1 MLKAFEKLSEEK
13 RNKIIKAA
21 LEEFA
26 NNGYEKASTN
36 RIVEKAEISKGLLFH
51 YFKNKKRLYLYLIDY
66 VIPVIFDEFFKTAD
80 MNIGDFFE
88 RLKNWQVAK
97 LNIFEKLSL
106 ESKFLIRAF
115 SDIPEEVK
123 EEVLKRYQNYA
134 QEGFKHLFANIDYS
148 KFRDGIDKNKA
159 VETIVW
165 TLENYGNKYMKE
177 NMDNEGNIVIDTE
190 RILKDIDEYLE
201 ILKYGCIR
209 G

>member
-1 MLKAFEKLSEEK
+1 MSKAFEKLSEEK

-66 VIPVIFDEFFKTAD
+66 VIPVIFDEFFKLAD
-80 MNIGDFFE
+80 MNITDFFE

-115 SDIPEEVK
+115 SDIPDEVK
-123 EEVLKRYQNYA
+123 EEVLKRYQNYT
-134 QEGFKHLFANIDYS
+134 QEGYKLLFANIDYS
-148 KFRDGIDKNKA
+148 KFKDGIDKNKA

-177 NMDNEGNIVIDTE
+177 NMDNEGNIVIDIE
-190 RILKDIDEYLE
+190 RILEDIDEYLE
-201 ILKYGCIR
+201 ILKHGCVR

>member
-1 MLKAFEKLSEEK
+1 
-13 RNKIIKAA
+13 
-21 LEEFA
+21 
-26 NNGYEKASTN
+26 
-36 RIVEKAEISKGLLFH
+36 
-51 YFKNKKRLYLYLIDY
+51 
-66 VIPVIFDEFFKTAD
+66 

-134 QEGFKHLFANIDYS
+134 QEGFKLLFANIDYS

>member
-1 MLKAFEKLSEEK
+1 MSKAFEKLSKEK

-66 VIPVIFDEFFKTAD
+66 VIPVIFDEFFKLAD
-80 MNIGDFFE
+80 MNITDFFE

-115 SDIPEEVK
+115 SDIPDEVK
-123 EEVLKRYQNYA
+123 EEVLKRYQNYT
-134 QEGFKHLFANIDYS
+134 QEGYKLLFANIDYS

-159 VETIVW
+159 IETIVW

-177 NMDNEGNIVIDTE
+177 NMDNEGNIVIDIKK
-190 RILKDIDEYLE
+190 ILKDIDEYLE
-201 ILKYGCIR
+201 ILKHGCVR

>member
-13 RNKIIKAA
+13 RSKIIKAA

-134 QEGFKHLFANIDYS
+134 QEGFKLLFSNIDYS

>member
-1 MLKAFEKLSEEK
+1 MSKAFEKLSEEK

-51 YFKNKKRLYLYLIDY
+51 YFKSKKRLYLYLIDY
-66 VIPVIFDEFFKTAD
+66 VIPVIFDEFFKLAD
-80 MNIGDFFE
+80 MNITDFFE

-115 SDIPEEVK
+115 SDIPDEVK
-123 EEVLKRYQNYA
+123 EEVLKRYQNYT
-134 QEGFKHLFANIDYS
+134 QEGYKLLFANIDYS

-177 NMDNEGNIVIDTE
+177 NIDNEGNIVIDTKK
-190 RILKDIDEYLE
+190 ILKDIDEYLE
-201 ILKYGCIR
+201 ILKHGCVR